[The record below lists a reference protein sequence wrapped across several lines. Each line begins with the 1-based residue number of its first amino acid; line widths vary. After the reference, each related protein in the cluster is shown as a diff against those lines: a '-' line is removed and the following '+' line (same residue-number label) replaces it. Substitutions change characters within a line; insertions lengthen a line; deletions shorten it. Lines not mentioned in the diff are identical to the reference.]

1 MDKPIA
7 AIELGSKKLKL
18 VVGYEIDGQIY
29 VLYTLTKPYGNC
41 IEGGNFVDANK
52 VATTIGSIREFT
64 DPSAKLRLN
73 ISDVLLC
80 LPPYGLG
87 IYQTRQVTTVV
98 TEDSKISNLDIKN
111 IYALIRNSAYPLN
124 DKALVDVVPES
135 FTLDQGRIFAR
146 PPMGESS
153 STLTV
158 SAKVQT
164 LPSVLVD
171 NYQSVLMSGGMVS
184 RRNVVSSLAATELIN
199 SYPNM
204 PHSYI
209 LVDIGSSTTTV
220 SFVGNGALYGS
231 TYFNWGG
238 DNITEKIIER
248 FNINEADAEKYK
260 IMYGIDYSEMNFKA
274 PICTTED
281 GNGQEVHHYNDEL
294 NEIIKGELEIFV
306 EQLKEAIDQVVASH
320 DKSYRSFPMLL
331 VGGGSELNGLVQYI
345 TPKVLSETVQVVR
358 PKTLGAR
365 NATFFN
371 CLGAI
376 LTHSRYP
383 NLNDESH
390 PRVGVLTRNNPNQAK

>member
-18 VVGYEIDGQIY
+18 VVGYEIDGQVY
-29 VLYTLTKPYGNC
+29 VLYTLTKPYGFC
-41 IEGGNFVDANK
+41 IEGGNFVDDNK
-52 VATTIGSIREFT
+52 VAETIKSIREFT
-64 DPSAKLRLN
+64 DPSAKLKLN
-73 ISDVLLC
+73 ITDVLLC
-80 LPPYGLG
+80 LPPYSLG

-135 FTLDQGRIFAR
+135 FTLDHGRIFAR

-171 NYQSVLMSGGMVS
+171 NYQTVLANGGMIS
-184 RRNVVSSLAATELIN
+184 KRNVVSSLAATELVC

-204 PHSYI
+204 PSSFI
-209 LVDIGSSTTTV
+209 LVDIGSNITTV

-231 TYFNWGG
+231 TFFEWGG
-238 DNITEKIIER
+238 DNITERIIEK

-260 IMYGIDYSEMNFKA
+260 IMYGIDYREMNFKA
-274 PICTTED
+274 PICTTDD
-281 GNGQEVHHYNDEL
+281 GNGQDVHHYNDEL
-294 NEIIKGELEIFV
+294 NTIIKGELDIFV
-306 EQLKEAIDQVVASH
+306 QQLNDAINDIVAQH
-320 DKSYRSFPMLL
+320 DKSYRSFPMML
-331 VGGGSELNGLVQYI
+331 VGGGAELNGLVQYI
-345 TPKVLSETVQVVR
+345 TPKVLSETVEVVR

-365 NATFFN
+365 NATFTN

-376 LTHSRYP
+376 LTYSKYP

-390 PRVGVLTRNNPNQAK
+390 PRVGVLSRNPANNK

>member
-18 VVGYEIDGQIY
+18 VVGYEIDGQVY
-29 VLYTLTKPYGNC
+29 VLYTLTKPYGHA
-41 IEGGNFVDANK
+41 IEGGNFIDANQ
-52 VATTIGSIREFT
+52 VIETISSIREFT

-73 ISDVLLC
+73 ITDVLLC

-98 TEDSKISNLDIKN
+98 TEDSKISQLDIKN
-111 IYALIRNSAYPLN
+111 IYALIRNGAYPLE

-135 FTLDQGRIFAR
+135 FTLDHGRIFAR

-164 LPSVLVD
+164 LPKILVD
-171 NYQSVLMSGGMVS
+171 NFQTVLNNGGMVS
-184 RRNVVSSLAATELIN
+184 RRNVVSSLAATELIS
-199 SYPNM
+199 SYEGM
-204 PHSYI
+204 PKSYI
-209 LVDIGSSTTTV
+209 LVDIGSNVTTV
-220 SFVGNGALYGS
+220 SFIGNGALYG
-231 TYFNWGG
+231 TTFFNWGG
-238 DNITEKIIER
+238 DNITERIIEK

-260 IMYGIDYSEMNFKA
+260 IMYGIDYREMNFKA
-274 PICTTED
+274 PICTVED
-281 GNGQEVHHYNDEL
+281 GLGQEVHHYNDEL
-294 NEIIKGELEIFV
+294 NEIIKSELDIFV
-306 EQLKEAIDQVVASH
+306 RELNDAVDSIVAQH
-320 DKSYRSFPMLL
+320 DKSYRSFPMILI
-331 VGGGSELNGLVQYI
+331 GGGAELNGLVQYI
-345 TPKVLSETVQVVR
+345 TPKVPSETVNVIR
-358 PKTLGAR
+358 PQTLGAR

-376 LTHSRYP
+376 LTHSKYP

-390 PRVGVLTRNNPNQAK
+390 PRVGVLSRNNPTNK

>member
-18 VVGYEIDGQIY
+18 VVGYEIDGQVY
-29 VLYTLTKPYGNC
+29 VLYTLTKPYGFC
-41 IEGGNFVDANK
+41 IEAGEFVDPIK
-52 VATTIGSIREFT
+52 VTETIVSIREFT

-73 ISDVLLC
+73 ITDVLLC
-80 LPPYGLG
+80 LPPFGLG

-111 IYALIRNSAYPLN
+111 IYALIRNSAYPLE

-135 FTLDQGRIFAR
+135 FALDHGRVFER

-164 LPSVLVD
+164 LPKTLVE
-171 NYQSVLMSGGMVS
+171 NYQTVLSDGGMIS
-184 RRNVVSSLAATELIN
+184 RRYVVSSLAATELIC
-199 SYPNM
+199 SSEGM
-204 PHSYI
+204 PTSFI
-209 LVDIGSSTTTV
+209 LVDIGSNVTTV

-231 TYFNWGG
+231 AYFSWGG
-238 DNITEKIIER
+238 DNITERIIER
-248 FNINEADAEKYK
+248 FNINESDAEKYK
-260 IMYGIDYSEMNFKA
+260 IMYGIDYRQMNFKA

-281 GNGQEVHHYNDEL
+281 DNGHQVNHYNDEL
-294 NEIIKGELEIFV
+294 NEIIKGELDIFV
-306 EQLKEAIDQVVASH
+306 NQLNAAIDDIVAQH

-331 VGGGSELNGLVQYI
+331 IGGGAELNGLVQYI

-371 CLGAI
+371 CLGMI
-376 LTHSRYP
+376 LTYAKYP

-390 PRVGVLTRNNPNQAK
+390 PRVGALSRNPNK

>member
-52 VATTIGSIREFT
+52 VAETIGSIREFT

-135 FTLDQGRIFAR
+135 FTLDHGRIFAR

-184 RRNVVSSLAATELIN
+184 RRNVISSLAATELIN

-204 PHSYI
+204 PQSYI
-209 LVDIGSSTTTV
+209 LVDIGSSITTV

-260 IMYGIDYSEMNFKA
+260 IMYGIDYREMNFKA

-331 VGGGSELNGLVQYI
+331 VGGGAELNGLVQYI
-345 TPKVLSETVQVVR
+345 TPKVMSEAVEVIR

-376 LTHSRYP
+376 LTQSRYP

-390 PRVGVLTRNNPNQAK
+390 PRVGVLTRNNPNQPK

>member
-52 VATTIGSIREFT
+52 VAETIGSIREFT

-135 FTLDQGRIFAR
+135 FTLDHGRIFAR

-184 RRNVVSSLAATELIN
+184 RRNVISSLAATELIN

-204 PHSYI
+204 PQSYI
-209 LVDIGSSTTTV
+209 LVDIGSSITTV

-260 IMYGIDYSEMNFKA
+260 IMYGIDYREMNFKA

-306 EQLKEAIDQVVASH
+306 EQLNEAINQIVATH

-331 VGGGSELNGLVQYI
+331 IGGGAELNGLVQYI
-345 TPKVLSETVQVVR
+345 TPKVMSEAVEVIR

-376 LTHSRYP
+376 LTQSRYP

-390 PRVGVLTRNNPNQAK
+390 PRVGVLTRNNPNQPK

>member
-18 VVGYEIDGQIY
+18 VVGYEIDGQVY
-29 VLYTLTKPYGNC
+29 VLYTLTKPYGFC
-41 IEGGNFVDANK
+41 IEGGNFIDATK
-52 VATTIGSIREFT
+52 VAETIKSIREFT
-64 DPSAKLRLN
+64 DPSAKLKLN
-73 ISDVLLC
+73 ITDVLLC

-135 FTLDQGRIFAR
+135 FTLDHGRIFAR

-171 NYQSVLMSGGMVS
+171 NYQTVLANGGMVS
-184 RRNVVSSLAATELIN
+184 RRNVISSLAATELIS

-204 PHSYI
+204 PSSFI
-209 LVDIGSSTTTV
+209 LVDIGSNITTV
-220 SFVGNGALYGS
+220 SFIGNGALYGS
-231 TYFNWGG
+231 TFFEWGG
-238 DNITEKIIER
+238 DNITERIIEK

-260 IMYGIDYSEMNFKA
+260 IMYGIDYREMNFKA
-274 PICTTED
+274 PICTTDD
-281 GNGQEVHHYNDEL
+281 GTGQDVHHYNDEL
-294 NEIIKGELEIFV
+294 NAIIKGELDIFV
-306 EQLKEAIDQVVASH
+306 QQLNDAINDIVAQH
-320 DKSYRSFPMLL
+320 DKSYRSFPMML
-331 VGGGSELNGLVQYI
+331 VGGGAELNGLVQYI
-345 TPKVLSETVQVVR
+345 TPKVMSETVEVIR

-365 NATFFN
+365 NATFTN

-376 LTHSRYP
+376 LTYSKYP

-390 PRVGVLTRNNPNQAK
+390 PRVGVLSRNPANNK

>member
-18 VVGYEIDGQIY
+18 VVGYEIDGQVY
-29 VLYTLTKPYGNC
+29 VLYTLTKPYGFC
-41 IEGGNFVDANK
+41 IEGGNFIDATK
-52 VATTIGSIREFT
+52 VAETIKSIREFT
-64 DPSAKLRLN
+64 DPSAKLKLN
-73 ISDVLLC
+73 ITDVLLC

-135 FTLDQGRIFAR
+135 FTLDHGRIFAR

-164 LPSVLVD
+164 LPNVLVD
-171 NYQSVLMSGGMVS
+171 NYQTVLANGGMVS
-184 RRNVVSSLAATELIN
+184 RRNVISSLAATELIS

-204 PHSYI
+204 PSSFI
-209 LVDIGSSTTTV
+209 LVDIGSNITTV
-220 SFVGNGALYGS
+220 SFIGNGALYGS
-231 TYFNWGG
+231 TFFEWGG
-238 DNITEKIIER
+238 DNITERIIEK

-260 IMYGIDYSEMNFKA
+260 IMYGIDYREMNFKA
-274 PICTTED
+274 PICTTDD
-281 GNGQEVHHYNDEL
+281 GNGQDVHHYNDEL
-294 NEIIKGELEIFV
+294 NAIIKGELDIFV
-306 EQLKEAIDQVVASH
+306 QQLNDAINDIVAQH
-320 DKSYRSFPMLL
+320 DKSYRSFPMML
-331 VGGGSELNGLVQYI
+331 VGGGAELNGLVQYI
-345 TPKVLSETVQVVR
+345 TPKVMSETVEVIR

-365 NATFFN
+365 NATFTN

-376 LTHSRYP
+376 LTYSKYP

-390 PRVGVLTRNNPNQAK
+390 PRVGVLSRNPANNK

>member
-18 VVGYEIDGQIY
+18 VVGYEIDGQVY
-29 VLYTLTKPYGNC
+29 VLYTLTKPYGFC
-41 IEGGNFVDANK
+41 IEGGNFIDASK
-52 VATTIGSIREFT
+52 VAETIKSIREFT
-64 DPSAKLRLN
+64 DPSAKLKLN

-135 FTLDQGRIFAR
+135 FTLDHGRIFAR

-171 NYQSVLMSGGMVS
+171 NYQTVLANGGMVS
-184 RRNVVSSLAATELIN
+184 RRNVISSLAATELIS

-204 PHSYI
+204 PSSFI
-209 LVDIGSSTTTV
+209 LVDIGSNITTV
-220 SFVGNGALYGS
+220 SFIGNGALYGS
-231 TYFNWGG
+231 TFFEWGG
-238 DNITEKIIER
+238 DNITERIIEK

-260 IMYGIDYSEMNFKA
+260 IMYGIDYREMNFKA
-274 PICTTED
+274 PICTTDD
-281 GNGQEVHHYNDEL
+281 GSGHDVHHYNDEL
-294 NEIIKGELEIFV
+294 NAIIKGELDIFV
-306 EQLKEAIDQVVASH
+306 QQLNDAINDIVAQH
-320 DKSYRSFPMLL
+320 DKSYRSFPMIL
-331 VGGGSELNGLVQYI
+331 VGGGAELNGLVQYI
-345 TPKVLSETVQVVR
+345 TPKVMSETVEVIR

-365 NATFFN
+365 NATFTN

-376 LTHSRYP
+376 LTYSKYP

-390 PRVGVLTRNNPNQAK
+390 PRVGVLSRNPANNK

>member
-18 VVGYEIDGQIY
+18 VVGYEIDGQVY
-29 VLYTLTKPYGNC
+29 VLYTLTKPYGFC

-52 VATTIGSIREFT
+52 VAETIKSIREFT
-64 DPSAKLRLN
+64 DPSAKLKLN

-135 FTLDQGRIFAR
+135 FTLDHGRIFAR

-164 LPSVLVD
+164 LPSVLVE
-171 NYQSVLMSGGMVS
+171 NYQTVLANGGMVS
-184 RRNVVSSLAATELIN
+184 RRNVISSLAATELVN

-204 PHSYI
+204 PSSFI
-209 LVDIGSSTTTV
+209 LVDIGSNVTTV

-231 TYFNWGG
+231 TFFEWGG
-238 DNITEKIIER
+238 DNITERIIEK

-260 IMYGIDYSEMNFKA
+260 IMYGIDYREMNFKA

-281 GNGQEVHHYNDEL
+281 ADGHDVHHYNDEL
-294 NEIIKGELEIFV
+294 NAIIKGELDIFV
-306 EQLKEAIDQVVASH
+306 QQLNDAINDIVAQH
-320 DKSYRSFPMLL
+320 DKSYRSFPMML
-331 VGGGSELNGLVQYI
+331 VGGGAELNGLVQYI
-345 TPKVLSETVQVVR
+345 TPKVMSETVEVIR
-358 PKTLGAR
+358 PQTLGAR
-365 NATFFN
+365 NATFTN

-376 LTHSRYP
+376 LTYSKYP

-390 PRVGVLTRNNPNQAK
+390 PRVGVLSRNPANSK

>member
-18 VVGYEIDGQIY
+18 VVGYEIDGQVY
-29 VLYTLTKPYGNC
+29 VLYTLTKPYGFC
-41 IEGGNFVDANK
+41 IEGGNFIDASK
-52 VATTIGSIREFT
+52 VAETIKSIREFT
-64 DPSAKLRLN
+64 DPSAKLKLN

-135 FTLDQGRIFAR
+135 FTLDHGRIFAR

-158 SAKVQT
+158 SATVQT
-164 LPSVLVD
+164 LPSVHVD
-171 NYQSVLMSGGMVS
+171 NYQTVLANGGMVS
-184 RRNVVSSLAATELIN
+184 RRNVISSLAATELVC

-204 PHSYI
+204 PSSFI
-209 LVDIGSSTTTV
+209 LVDIGSNITTV
-220 SFVGNGALYGS
+220 SFIGNGALYGS
-231 TYFNWGG
+231 TFFEWGG
-238 DNITEKIIER
+238 DNITERIIEK

-260 IMYGIDYSEMNFKA
+260 IMYGIDYREMNFKA
-274 PICTTED
+274 PICTTDD
-281 GNGQEVHHYNDEL
+281 GTGHDVHHYNDEL
-294 NEIIKGELEIFV
+294 NTIIKGELDIFV
-306 EQLKEAIDQVVASH
+306 QQLNDAINDIVAQH
-320 DKSYRSFPMLL
+320 DKSYRSFPMIL
-331 VGGGSELNGLVQYI
+331 VGGGAELNGLVQYI
-345 TPKVLSETVQVVR
+345 TPKVMSETVEVIR

-365 NATFFN
+365 NATFTN

-376 LTHSRYP
+376 LTYSKYP

-390 PRVGVLTRNNPNQAK
+390 PRVGVLSRNPANNK

>member
-18 VVGYEIDGQIY
+18 VVGYEIDGQVY
-29 VLYTLTKPYGNC
+29 VLYTLTKPYGFC

-52 VATTIGSIREFT
+52 VAETIKSIREFT

-135 FTLDQGRIFAR
+135 FTLDHGRIFAR

-171 NYQSVLMSGGMVS
+171 NYQTVLANGGMVS
-184 RRNVVSSLAATELIN
+184 RRNVISSLAATELVA

-204 PHSYI
+204 PSSFI
-209 LVDIGSSTTTV
+209 LVDIGSNITTV

-231 TYFNWGG
+231 TFFEWGG
-238 DNITEKIIER
+238 DNITERIIEK

-260 IMYGIDYSEMNFKA
+260 IMYGIDYREMNFKA
-274 PICTTED
+274 PICTTDD
-281 GNGQEVHHYNDEL
+281 GTGHDVHHYNDEL
-294 NEIIKGELEIFV
+294 NAIIKGELDIFV
-306 EQLKEAIDQVVASH
+306 QQLNDAINEIVAQH
-320 DKSYRSFPMLL
+320 DKSYRSFPMML
-331 VGGGSELNGLVQYI
+331 VGGGAELNGLVQYI
-345 TPKVLSETVQVVR
+345 TPKVMSETVEVVK

-365 NATFFN
+365 NATFTN

-376 LTHSRYP
+376 LTYSKYP

-390 PRVGVLTRNNPNQAK
+390 PRVGVLSRNPANNK

>member
-18 VVGYEIDGQIY
+18 VVGYEIDGQVY
-29 VLYTLTKPYGNC
+29 VLYTLTKPYGHC
-41 IEGGNFVDANK
+41 IDAGNFLDPKK
-52 VATTIGSIREFT
+52 VSETIASIREFT

-73 ISDVLLC
+73 ISDVLLS

-87 IYQTRQVTTVV
+87 VYQTRQVTTVV

-164 LPSVLVD
+164 LPAVLVD
-171 NYQSVLMSGGMVS
+171 NYQTALVNGGMIS
-184 RRNVVSSLAATELIN
+184 RRNVISSLAATELIS
-199 SYPNM
+199 SYKELP
-204 PHSYI
+204 PSYI
-209 LVDIGSSTTTV
+209 LVDIGSDITTV
-220 SFVGNGALYGS
+220 SFIGNGALYGS
-231 TYFNWGG
+231 TYFKWGG
-238 DNITEKIIER
+238 DNITERIIER

-260 IMYGIDYSEMNFKA
+260 IMYGIDYREMNFKA

-281 GNGQEVHHYNDEL
+281 GTGHEVHHYNDEL
-294 NEIIKGELEIFV
+294 NEIIDIFRK
-306 EQLKEAIDQVVASH
+306 L
-320 DKSYRSFPMLL
+320 
-331 VGGGSELNGLVQYI
+331 
-345 TPKVLSETVQVVR
+345 
-358 PKTLGAR
+358 
-365 NATFFN
+365 
-371 CLGAI
+371 
-376 LTHSRYP
+376 
-383 NLNDESH
+383 DESES
-390 PRVGVLTRNNPNQAK
+390 

>member
-18 VVGYEIDGQIY
+18 VVGYEIDGQVY
-29 VLYTLTKPYGNC
+29 VLYTLTKPYGFC

-52 VATTIGSIREFT
+52 VAETIKSIREFT
-64 DPSAKLRLN
+64 DPSAKLKLN
-73 ISDVLLC
+73 ITDVLLC

-135 FTLDQGRIFAR
+135 FTLDHGRIFAR

-171 NYQSVLMSGGMVS
+171 NYQTVLANGGMVS
-184 RRNVVSSLAATELIN
+184 RRNVISSLAATELIS

-204 PHSYI
+204 PTSFI
-209 LVDIGSSTTTV
+209 LVDIGSNITTV
-220 SFVGNGALYGS
+220 SFIGNGALYGS
-231 TYFNWGG
+231 TFFEWGG
-238 DNITEKIIER
+238 DNITERIIEK

-260 IMYGIDYSEMNFKA
+260 IMYGIDYREMNFKA

-281 GNGQEVHHYNDEL
+281 GNGQDVHHYNDEL
-294 NEIIKGELEIFV
+294 NAIIKGELDIFV
-306 EQLKEAIDQVVASH
+306 QQLNDAINDIVAQH
-320 DKSYRSFPMLL
+320 DKSYRSFPMML
-331 VGGGSELNGLVQYI
+331 VGGGAELNGLVQYI
-345 TPKVLSETVQVVR
+345 TPKVMSETVEVIR

-365 NATFFN
+365 NATFTN

-376 LTHSRYP
+376 LTYSKYP

-390 PRVGVLTRNNPNQAK
+390 PRVGVLSRNPANNK

>member
-18 VVGYEIDGQIY
+18 VVGYEIDGQVY
-29 VLYTLTKPYGNC
+29 VLYTLTKPYGFC

-52 VATTIGSIREFT
+52 VAETIKSIREFT
-64 DPSAKLRLN
+64 DPGAKLRLN

-124 DKALVDVVPES
+124 DKVLVDVVPES
-135 FTLDQGRIFAR
+135 FTLDHGRIFAR

-171 NYQSVLMSGGMVS
+171 NYQTVLANGGMVS
-184 RRNVVSSLAATELIN
+184 RRNVISSLAATELVC

-204 PHSYI
+204 PSSFI
-209 LVDIGSSTTTV
+209 LVDIGSNITTV

-231 TYFNWGG
+231 TFFEWGG
-238 DNITEKIIER
+238 DNITERIIEK

-260 IMYGIDYSEMNFKA
+260 IMYGIDYREMNFKA
-274 PICTTED
+274 PICTTDD
-281 GNGQEVHHYNDEL
+281 GTGHDVHHYNDEL
-294 NEIIKGELEIFV
+294 NTIIKGELDIFV
-306 EQLKEAIDQVVASH
+306 QQLNDAINEIVAQH
-320 DKSYRSFPMLL
+320 DKSYRSFPMML
-331 VGGGSELNGLVQYI
+331 VGGGAELNGLVQYI
-345 TPKVLSETVQVVR
+345 TPKVMSETVEVVK

-365 NATFFN
+365 NATFTN

-376 LTHSRYP
+376 LTYSKYP

-390 PRVGVLTRNNPNQAK
+390 PRVGVLSRNPANNK

>member
-18 VVGYEIDGQIY
+18 VVGYEIDGQVY

-41 IEGGNFVDANK
+41 IEGGNFIDANK
-52 VATTIGSIREFT
+52 VAETIGSIREFT

-135 FTLDQGRIFAR
+135 FTLDHGRIFAR

-184 RRNVVSSLAATELIN
+184 RRNVIASLAATELIN

-204 PHSYI
+204 PQSYI
-209 LVDIGSSTTTV
+209 LVDIGSSVTTV
-220 SFVGNGALYGS
+220 SFVGNNALYGS
-231 TYFNWGG
+231 TFFNWGG
-238 DNITEKIIER
+238 DNITEKIIES

-260 IMYGIDYSEMNFKA
+260 IMYGIDNREMNFKA
-274 PICTTED
+274 PICTTDD
-281 GNGQEVHHYNDEL
+281 GTGHEVHHMNDEL
-294 NEIIKGELEIFV
+294 NAIIKGELDIFINY
-306 EQLKEAIDQVVASH
+306 LKEAVNEVVSQH
-320 DKSYRSFPMLL
+320 DKTYSSFPMLL
-331 VGGGSELNGLVQYI
+331 VGGGSELNGLVNYI
-345 TPKVLSETVQVVR
+345 TPKVMSETVQVVSS
-358 PKTLGAR
+358 KTLGAR
-365 NATFFN
+365 NPTFFN
-371 CLGAI
+371 CLGMI
-376 LTHSRYP
+376 LTHSKYL
-383 NLNDESH
+383 NLNDEAH
-390 PRVGVLTRNNPNQAK
+390 PKVGQVTRNPSVK

>member
-80 LPPYGLG
+80 LPPYSLG

-184 RRNVVSSLAATELIN
+184 KRNVVSSLAATELIN

-331 VGGGSELNGLVQYI
+331 VGGGAELNGLVQYI